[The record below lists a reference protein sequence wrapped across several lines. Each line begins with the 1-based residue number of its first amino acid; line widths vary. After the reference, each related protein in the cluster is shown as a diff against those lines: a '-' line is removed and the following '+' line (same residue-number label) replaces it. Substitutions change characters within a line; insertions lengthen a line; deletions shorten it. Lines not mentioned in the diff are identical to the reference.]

1 MKTPAGHE
9 CRYYYQD
16 FHRGRNLQECRLQ
29 KTNRESLPWEPR
41 DCANCPVPGILRA
54 NASPDMELT
63 LTISNKFF
71 IFGRALSVNAYC
83 TLHRIAIDDPHVG
96 CPRCNASKPGLE
108 LFLKALEESEPPSN
122 PTNDQDP
129 S

>member
-29 KTNRESLPWEPR
+29 KENTGSLPWEPR
-41 DCANCPVPGILRA
+41 DCSTCPVPEILRA

-63 LTISNKFF
+63 LTIRNKFF
-71 IFGRALSVNAYC
+71 IFGRELDVQARC
-83 TLHRIAIDDPHVG
+83 RLHNLRIDDPYVG
-96 CPRCNASKPGLE
+96 CPKCNASKPGLE
-108 LFLKALEESEPPSN
+108 SFLKALEESEPPSN
-122 PTNDQDP
+122 PQDD
-129 S
+129 